1 MVLISFVSVA
11 FFTLLDRKVLGYGQI
26 RKGPNKSVFMGVL
39 LPLVD
44 GVKLFFKNF
53 MFPNSTIFPLV
64 LLGGVIVF
72 CSMVFTWV
80 VVNSFFG
87 GLESVPFILMVLFI
101 SGFSVV
107 GVFTMGLF
115 SSGVYSYLGVLRS
128 VAQMVSYEVV
138 MGLVLL
144 VLVVFSLSLY
154 SLMRIPV
161 LLVLVFVPTYLLAVI
176 MEVNRT
182 PVDFLEGESELVSG
196 GVTELGGLVFALM
209 FMGEYGFMAVYS
221 VLLSIYVFGC
231 VYVSV
236 VFMGILLMSWLRLS
250 LPRFRYDL
258 LMLVSW
264 KFMMPLIMVL
274 ILVVWGLI

>member
-1 MVLISFVSVA
+1 MISFVRVA

-80 VVNSFFG
+80 VVNRFFG
-87 GLESVPFILMVLFI
+87 GLERVPFILMVLFI
-101 SGFSVV
+101 SGFRVV

-115 SSGVYSYLGVLRS
+115 RSGVYRYLGVLRS
-128 VAQMVSYEVV
+128 VAQIVRYEVV

-154 SLMRIPV
+154 SLIGIPV

-176 MEVNRT
+176 IEVNRT

-209 FMGEYGFMAVYS
+209 FMGEYGFIAVYR
-221 VLLSIYVFGC
+221 VLLRIFVFGC

-236 VFMGILLMSWLRLS
+236 VFMGILLIRWLRLS

-258 LMLVSW
+258 LMLVRW
-264 KFMMPLIMVL
+264 KFMMPLIIVL
-274 ILVVWGLI
+274 ILVV